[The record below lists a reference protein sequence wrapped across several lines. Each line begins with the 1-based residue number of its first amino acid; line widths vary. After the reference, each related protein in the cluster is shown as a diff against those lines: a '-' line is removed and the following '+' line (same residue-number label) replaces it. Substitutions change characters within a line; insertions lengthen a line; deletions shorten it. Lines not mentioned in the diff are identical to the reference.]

1 MFIFSLLF
9 LWCWGHLC
17 IMTPV
22 NNQDYLM
29 QLLFFF
35 REHKMNSSFCGPV
48 FSRSF
53 MDILLFRTEMRIR
66 VN

>member
-17 IMTPV
+17 IMTLV
-22 NNQDYLM
+22 NSQDYLM

-35 REHKMNSSFCGPV
+35 REHKIIEFFLWTCSSQIIYRYPPV
-48 FSRSF
+48 
-53 MDILLFRTEMRIR
+53 
-66 VN
+66 